1 MGEMGAICQNSIS
14 EKNRNMT
21 NKEWIEFIEAQPDDP
36 KTEINEGKGP
46 ALCASSKDFARV
58 KTAIEQLC
66 EAKKSQCKLE
76 DIQRAF
82 KRMDKLQRR

>member
-1 MGEMGAICQNSIS
+1 MGAICQNSIS

-21 NKEWIEFIEAQPDDP
+21 NGEWIEFLEAKADDP
-36 KTEINEGKGP
+36 KTPDVNEGKGP

-76 DIQRAF
+76 QVQQVFR
-82 KRMDKLQRR
+82 RMDKLQKR